1 MPPFG
6 ENENCLSAKPRGKNA
21 FRKSESFGEIQTQAG
36 SKTPPTRAAEG
47 LKTRNFCKYLSKAS
61 FSNLARS
68 LFNFASNKTAN
79 LNVSIPERDWKLE
92 LVEHVL

>member
-1 MPPFG
+1 MPP
-6 ENENCLSAKPRGKNA
+6 ESRKVLAKFK
-21 FRKSESFGEIQTQAG
+21 RKPEVKLLQLEL
-36 SKTPPTRAAEG
+36 
-47 LKTRNFCKYLSKAS
+47 LKVLETRNFCKYLSKAS